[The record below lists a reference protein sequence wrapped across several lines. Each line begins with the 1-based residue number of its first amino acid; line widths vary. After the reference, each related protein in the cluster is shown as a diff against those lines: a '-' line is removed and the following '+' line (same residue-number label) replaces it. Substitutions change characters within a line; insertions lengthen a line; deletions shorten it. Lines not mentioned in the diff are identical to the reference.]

1 MRTFKRILKRIL
13 GGLILLFVSASLSIS
28 VLMWVNIILTWVVGD
43 EITHSDLAI
52 IETMCL
58 NLPLFLFCWYA
69 FMSDWNIRKLRKLL
83 GK

>member
-1 MRTFKRILKRIL
+1 MQTFKRILKRIL

-43 EITHSDLAI
+43 GFTHPERAI
-52 IETMCL
+52 VETMCL
-58 NLPLFLFCWYA
+58 NLPIFLFCWYA
-69 FMSDWNIRKLRKLL
+69 FMSEWSVRKLRKLL